1 MSAETNAVVRMGGYQ
16 GERSVHTRAMRALAD
31 VLRPLC
37 GNIALDIDVTA
48 TGGTARALFDG
59 VEAGRWQLCYMASG
73 YLTAR
78 VPALAVLDLPFS
90 VLDREAAYAALDGEA
105 GSMLVRAVE
114 AGSGYRVLGFWDNG
128 LRHVSNRRHPIRGV
142 ADCRGLVIRT
152 LDNAIYRDTLAAMGF
167 TPRTIDVRDFRAA
180 VIAGEVDAQENPLT
194 NMLNFGLERHHRFVS
209 RTGHLFGVALLV
221 CHRGWFDRLPKS
233 VQEGVRAAA
242 AQATRAQRLAAAEED
257 VAALAALRA
266 AGVDVLDRAD
276 IDWAGFAAACRPVRE
291 RELAQLP
298 ESLVRA
304 YLGGA
309 P

>member
-1 MSAETNAVVRMGGYQ
+1 
-16 GERSVHTRAMRALAD
+16 
-31 VLRPLC
+31 
-37 GNIALDIDVTA
+37 
-48 TGGTARALFDG
+48 
-59 VEAGRWQLCYMASG
+59 
-73 YLTAR
+73 
-78 VPALAVLDLPFS
+78 
-90 VLDREAAYAALDGEA
+90 
-105 GSMLVRAVE
+105 
-114 AGSGYRVLGFWDNG
+114 
-128 LRHVSNRRHPIRGV
+128 
-142 ADCRGLVIRT
+142 
-152 LDNAIYRDTLAAMGF
+152 RDTLAAMGF

-233 VQEGVRAAA
+233 VQEGVRAAG
-242 AQATRAQRLAAAEED
+242 AQARRAQRLAAAGED

-276 IDWAGFAAACRPVRE
+276 SDWAGFAAACRPVRE

-304 YLGGA
+304 YLGG
-309 P
+309 